1 MSRFLGVNGKPAVWW
16 DESTEIF
23 RKQDSRPQEER
34 ERERGERDGDALDRP
49 WHKASCQ
56 ASSVLADPF
65 VGVPL
70 AIRLAAASNLAS
82 RSFPTSH

>member
-1 MSRFLGVNGKPAVWW
+1 MSRFLGVNGK
-16 DESTEIF
+16 T
-23 RKQDSRPQEER
+23 SRVV
-34 ERERGERDGDALDRP
+34 GERDGDALDRP